1 MRGLTGVDHLVI
13 RGPLETTERAAT
25 AQTKTKTMKTRATQR
40 LLARLAARALLLR
53 GLLGVGLHVIG
64 LLRLLR
70 MRPARDNLPGD

>member
-25 AQTKTKTMKTRATQR
+25 AQRRMTMKTRATQR